1 MRRLAGLFLAVAF
14 VSCGFVVPAY
24 AQDPAPRAEQGDT
37 PVAMPK
43 AEGLNSYTNDDD
55 RALEDGYAV
64 PTFKNLSKLYWAL
77 AMFDLADDKAIDNFL
92 MINECELYQKYYGS
106 DFELESLRAA
116 TKESIVKNMAT
127 YPVKFEVII
136 PIGIDRYD
144 MGTEKFKLD
153 PRTDFFGAKRLEM
166 VVNEIGRPVCG
177 RGRAASGAI
186 NGYPKNFILSLS
198 RPFTLTEIPVK
209 PEVAQLYIE
218 EAKKFSAKI
227 PEVRNYSQYGRIAFL
242 RLKVTMNQFRG
253 YVPHVNT
260 ELMADIFGT
269 IDGFEVYGNR
279 EKTFLLYSQ
288 KDMAKKVYRKK
299 RPAGET
305 GEETAAP
312 KQAEPQ
318 VPEPAAAAPAPVA
331 VQPQ

>member
-1 MRRLAGLFLAVAF
+1 MRCLAVLFLSVAI
-14 VSCGFVVPAY
+14 VVGGFAMPAF
-24 AQDPAPRAEQGDT
+24 AQEPSATKRAEQGDT
-37 PVAMPK
+37 PVSMPK
-43 AEGLNSYTNDDD
+43 AEGLNSYASDDE
-55 RALEDGYAV
+55 RALDDGYVV

-77 AMFDLADDKAIDNFL
+77 AMFDLADDKAVDNFL
-92 MINECELYQKYYGS
+92 LINECDLYRKYYGS

-116 TKESIVKNMAT
+116 TKESIVKNMAS

-144 MGTEKFKLD
+144 MGTERFKLD

-166 VVNEIGRPVCG
+166 AVNEIGRPVCG
-177 RGRAASGAI
+177 RGRVASGPI

-218 EAKKFSAKI
+218 EARKFSAKI
-227 PEVRNYSQYGRIAFL
+227 PETQNYSNYGRIAFL

-253 YVPHVNT
+253 YVPYVNT
-260 ELMADIFGT
+260 ETMADIFGT

-299 RPAGET
+299 KAVDEDAAGI
-305 GEETAAP
+305 A
-312 KQAEPQ
+312 
-318 VPEPAAAAPAPVA
+318 VPDQAAPAVPEVDPA
-331 VQPQ
+331 PESNPAQ